1 MVNQPE
7 LDRLLALP
15 WTVLREQTPDGDVVL
30 RVKEI
35 PSATGTGVNDE
46 EREAELWESL
56 TQSLSAYLHFG
67 DSVPVP
73 TDSPRFVRQAPS
85 LKVASEPVWTAP
97 IEKQT
102 SGL

>member
-1 MVNQPE
+1 MVNQME

-35 PSATGTGVNDE
+35 PSATGSGVTDE
-46 EREAELWESL
+46 QREAELWESL
-56 TQSLSAYLHFG
+56 TQSLRAYLHFG
-67 DSVPVP
+67 DAVPVP

-85 LKVASEPVWTAP
+85 LTVANEPVWTAP
-97 IEKQT
+97 LEKQT